1 MNNQFDEV
9 LKARANSESFPLP
22 EGYAERV
29 LETCATLTDAKPRK
43 HPAYRMAWIAAA
55 LALFIT
61 VPNVSPAAAA
71 AMADIPVLG
80 SIVRVVTFRNYTFDD
95 GVHNAEMSVAELE
108 GGDAAQTVN
117 EQVRVFTEQLME
129 QFQTQC
135 EDMGQG
141 YDSLNV
147 TSQVVTDSDT
157 WFTLRVDAIET
168 QASGYQ
174 FSRFYHIDKVTGQT
188 VVLKDLFREDA
199 DYVTTLSDEVR
210 RQMLTQMEED
220 PENAYSVEEFTSIA
234 TTQNFYFAQNGELV
248 LVFDEY
254 TIAPG
259 YMGMPE
265 FTIPTDVYRTV
276 KK

>member
-9 LKARANSESFPLP
+9 LKARAKDESVPLP

-29 LETCATLTDAKPRK
+29 LATCSTLTDVASRK
-43 HPAYRMAWIAAA
+43 HPRFRMAWVAAA
-55 LALFIT
+55 LLLFVT

-71 AMADIPVLG
+71 AMSKIPVLN

-95 GVHNAEMSVAELE
+95 GIHNADMSVAELE
-108 GGDAAQTVN
+108 GGDTAQTVN
-117 EQVRVFTEQLME
+117 DQVQIFTDRLME
-129 QFQTQC
+129 QFRAQC
-135 EDMGQG
+135 ESMEQS
-141 YDSLNV
+141 YSSLNV

-157 WFTLRVDAIET
+157 WFTLRIDAEET

-174 FSRFYHIDKVTGQT
+174 FSRFYHIDKVTNQAVT
-188 VVLKDLFREDA
+188 LKDLFREDT
-199 DYVTTLSDEVR
+199 DYVTTLSDEVC
-210 RQMLTQMEED
+210 RQMLNQMEAN
-220 PENAYSVEEFTSIA
+220 PENAYFVEEFTSIA
-234 TTQNFYFAQNGELV
+234 ADQNFYFTQNGELV

-254 TIAPG
+254 TVAPG

-265 FTIPTDVYRTV
+265 FTISADLYNTV

>member
-1 MNNQFDEV
+1 MNNQFDEM
-9 LKARANSESFPLP
+9 LKARAKGESFPMP

-29 LETCATLTDAKPRK
+29 LETCSTLTDVNPRK
-43 HPAYRMAWIAAA
+43 RPGYRMAWVAAA

-71 AMADIPVLG
+71 AMSEIPLLD

-95 GVHNAEMSVAELE
+95 GIHNAEMSVAELE
-108 GGDAAQTVN
+108 GGDAAQNVN
-117 EQVRVFTEQLME
+117 DQVQIFTDRLME
-129 QFQTQC
+129 QFRVQC
-135 EDMGQG
+135 ESMEQG
-141 YDSLNV
+141 YGSLNV
-147 TSQVVTDSDT
+147 TSQVVTDSDA
-157 WFTLRVDAIET
+157 WFTLRIDAVET

-188 VVLKDLFREDA
+188 VMLKDLFREDT
-199 DYVTTLSDEVR
+199 DYMTTLSDEVR
-210 RQMLTQMEED
+210 RQMHTQMEEN
-220 PENAYSVEEFTSIA
+220 PEKEYSAEEFTSIA
-234 TTQNFYFAQNGELV
+234 ADQNFYFTQSGELV

-265 FTIPTDVYRTV
+265 FMIPADIYDTV